1 MTENQMAENQNQNLV
16 SAAVGMTFDDGHT
29 QKTETVER
37 KFDVSELSPEAMNA
51 IVSRGLSVVLA
62 EFKAGM
68 PKDISR
74 HQFRDIM
81 NGYTIQQI
89 GQQALMVKARG
100 RGKSEYP
107 QAMRQLD
114 AKSLR
119 EYQKDM
125 ILKNQLIQL
134 PVSLETIITN
144 KGIGQAGADE
154 LLEAVALLESL
165 AKSEDHIGQAAKR
178 LEAWISQSA
187 QIDLE

>member
-1 MTENQMAENQNQNLV
+1 MENQNQTLI
-16 SAAVGMTFDDGHT
+16 SASVGMTFDDDHT

-37 KFDVSELSPEAMNA
+37 QFHVSELSQDAINA
-51 IVSRGLSVVLA
+51 IISRGLSVVMA

-68 PKDISR
+68 PKGITR
-74 HQFRDIM
+74 KQFREIM
-81 NGYTIQQI
+81 LGFTVQQI
-89 GQQALMVKARG
+89 GQQALMVRARG

-114 AKSLR
+114 AKTLR

-144 KGIGQAGADE
+144 KGIGQAEPDS
-154 LLEAVALLESL
+154 LIEAVALLESL
-165 AKSEDHIGQAAKR
+165 AKNEDHIGKAALR
-178 LEAWISQSA
+178 LHDWIGQTA
-187 QIDLE
+187 QVDLA